1 MNDHINRAEIKRR
14 RLARKFSLR
23 QAANLA
29 GMHDM
34 YPAQRWKKI
43 EDGTGDLETKTLIR
57 VAKALGCQIGDLVN
71 GEK

>member
-1 MNDHINRAEIKRR
+1 
-14 RLARKFSLR
+14 
-23 QAANLA
+23 
-29 GMHDM
+29 M